1 MIDANTDIG
10 IGLGVVFIV
19 LFAIV
24 AIVAGLVI
32 YFLPSI
38 IAYKRKH
45 ENKGIIL
52 LINFFAGMD
61 IFKMGRLLSV
71 GFYRY

>member
-19 LFAIV
+19 LFAII
-24 AIVAGLVI
+24 AIVAGIVI

-52 LINFFAGMD
+52 LINFSATSFVY
-61 IFKMGRLLSV
+61 FKNY
-71 GFYRY
+71 FQ

>member
-38 IAYKRKH
+38 ISYKRKH

-71 GFYRY
+71 GFYR